1 MGDGNVVSSH
11 TWSWHRC
18 YLSGELLAK
27 ELVHFFFEIILSSLS
42 VSSAFVVIFNGM
54 VGYWA
59 MSASTDTIL

>member
-1 MGDGNVVSSH
+1 MGDGIVVNSH
-11 TWSWHRC
+11 TWSWC
-18 YLSGELLAK
+18 DYLSGALLAK

-59 MSASTDTIL
+59 MSASTGTIL